1 MAGFIALSVNAQK
14 QETAPATGSATGTPA
29 ASPTGNKYLEFNYS
43 KLGVKERKAIAYP
56 SLREADVSYA
66 KRIQRIVD
74 VREKKNLPL
83 KWPKNPLY
91 QVLLNYVT
99 KGEGK
104 GYGKV
109 KAYIS
114 DSLESVYTID
124 AIKNRGGQ
132 SVTVTTTPDPIN
144 NPEFTVDKDTVQAFD
159 WSKIT
164 RYLISEEWIFDKQR
178 SVFFPRIIAFAPLFK
193 QTINGVELPEQQ
205 LCWINYNEF
214 RRATINEEIFN
225 RQNDAMR
232 LTYAD
237 FFEDRL
243 FSSYITKESNEFDM
257 SIKEFP
263 EFKDDPM
270 GSLYE
275 SERIKDNLFNW
286 EHDLWEY

>member
-1 MAGFIALSVNAQK
+1 
-14 QETAPATGSATGTPA
+14 
-29 ASPTGNKYLEFNYS
+29 LE
-43 KLGVKERKAIAYP
+43 
-56 SLREADVSYA
+56 
-66 KRIQRIVD
+66 
-74 VREKKNLPL
+74 
-83 KWPKNPLY
+83 
-91 QVLLNYVT
+91 
-99 KGEGK
+99 GEEK
-104 GYGKV
+104 GYGKI

-114 DSLESVYTID
+114 DSLTSVFTID
-124 AIKNRGGQ
+124 LIKARGGQ
-132 SVTVTTTPDPIN
+132 SQSVEYQPDPVNNPDYTVT
-144 NPEFTVDKDTVQAFD
+144 KDTVQAFD

-164 RYLISEEWIFDKQR
+164 RYLLTEEWIFDKQR
-178 SVFFPRIIAFAPLFK
+178 STFFPRIIAFAPLFK

-214 RRATINEEIFN
+214 RKVTVNEEIFN

-243 FSSYITKESNEFDM
+243 FSSYITKESNEFDAA
-257 SIKEFP
+257 IRELP